1 MANQKTHKDLSYGQ
15 PPSPAMMAELDDFF
29 HVDVEEIVE
38 NVRHAARPIEDFK
51 VMKPQRRFVTK
62 Q

>member
-1 MANQKTHKDLSYGQ
+1 
-15 PPSPAMMAELDDFF
+15 MAELDDFF